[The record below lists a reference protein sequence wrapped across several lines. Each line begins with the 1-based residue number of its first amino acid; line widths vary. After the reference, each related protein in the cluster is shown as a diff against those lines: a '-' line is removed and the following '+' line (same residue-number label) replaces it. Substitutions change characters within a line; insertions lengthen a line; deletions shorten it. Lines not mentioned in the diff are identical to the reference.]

1 MSQEEEWIEIEGNQE
16 NQENQGENPDESN
29 VSGKKFDL
37 LITGVGGQGAILASD
52 IIGNAAVNAGLP
64 IRAAETHGMAQRGG
78 SVVNHIRIGEE
89 YGSMIP
95 KKGADLMLALEPM
108 ETIRYIDFLKDGGI
122 VIVNTQP
129 VLPVTVLSG
138 LAKYPDVEE
147 ILDALSEK
155 YIVKAFNA
163 DEVAFDAGNR
173 LAMNVAMVGAVS
185 GYLPIPKEALLESI
199 KALVPQKTIEINIRA
214 FEMGR
219 QKVEEV

>member
-1 MSQEEEWIEIEGNQE
+1 MSLVE
-16 NQENQGENPDESN
+16 NR
-29 VSGKKFDL
+29 KKFDL

-52 IIGNAAVNAGLP
+52 IIGKAAVVAGLP

-89 YGSMIP
+89 FGSLIP

-108 ETIRYIDFLKDGGI
+108 EAVRYIDFLKDGAV

-129 VLPVTVLSG
+129 VLPVTVTSG
-138 LAKYPDVEE
+138 LARYPDISE
-147 ILDALSEK
+147 ILDVLSEK

-163 DEVAFDAGNR
+163 DELAFEAGNR

-185 GYLPIPKEALLESI
+185 GYLPIPKETLLESI
-199 KALVPQKTIEINIRA
+199 KSLVPQKTIEVNVRA

-219 QKVEEV
+219 RKVEES

>member
-1 MSQEEEWIEIEGNQE
+1 MSQVEKQ
-16 NQENQGENPDESN
+16 
-29 VSGKKFDL
+29 KKFDL

-52 IIGNAAVNAGLP
+52 IIGKAAVASGLP

-89 YGSMIP
+89 FGSMIP

-108 ETIRYIDFLKDGGI
+108 EAVRYVEFLKDGGV
-122 VIVNTQP
+122 VIVNTQT
-129 VLPVTVLSG
+129 VLPVTVTSG
-138 LAKYPDVEE
+138 LAKYPDVQE
-147 ILDALSEK
+147 ILDVLSEK

-163 DEVAFDAGNR
+163 DDLAYEAGSR

-185 GYLPIPKEALLESI
+185 GYLPIPKETLLESV
-199 KALVPQKTIEINIRA
+199 KALVPQKTIEVNIRA

-219 QKVEEV
+219 KKVEEG

>member
-1 MSQEEEWIEIEGNQE
+1 MSQVEQH
-16 NQENQGENPDESN
+16 
-29 VSGKKFDL
+29 KKVEQHRKCDL

-52 IIGNAAVNAGLP
+52 IIGKAAVSAGLP

-78 SVVNHIRIGEE
+78 SVVNHIRVGED

-108 ETIRYIDFLKDGGI
+108 EAVRYLDFLKDGGV

-129 VLPVTVLSG
+129 VLPVTVTSG
-138 LAKYPDVEE
+138 LAKYPDVSE
-147 ILDALSEK
+147 ILAVLSKK

-163 DEVAFDAGNR
+163 DEIAFKAGSR

-185 GYLPIPKEALLESI
+185 DYLPIPRENLLESI
-199 KALVPQKTIEINIRA
+199 KALVPRKTVEINLKA

-219 QKVEEV
+219 RKVVER

>member
-1 MSQEEEWIEIEGNQE
+1 MSEGEEWIEV
-16 NQENQGENPDESN
+16 QGKTQVESKLE
-29 VSGKKFDL
+29 GKKFDL

-52 IIGNAAVNAGLP
+52 IIGNAAVSAGLP

-108 ETIRYIDFLKDGGI
+108 ETIRYIDFLKDGGVI
-122 VIVNTQP
+122 IVNTQP

-147 ILDALSEK
+147 ILDVLSEK

-163 DEVAFDAGNR
+163 DELAYDAGSR

-185 GYLPIPKEALLESI
+185 GYLPIPKEILVESI
-199 KALVPQKTIEINIRA
+199 KSLVPQKTIEINIKA